1 MTGSTSRYSWGA
13 DEHLVVQLA
22 ESMSLGANFRS
33 MAISSELVAANKPGI
48 IDICPSN
55 ASLLVRFNP
64 DVIAP
69 ADLEALVRG
78 AEARVDVGTSPKIS
92 TRIFEVPVWY
102 GDPYTLE
109 TGARFRDRHQ
119 RPEGNDLEF
128 AALENGLDGPEA
140 FIKAHADSPWITSMV
155 GFVAGLPF
163 LFQMVPQ
170 ERQLEVPKYIRPR
183 TDTPKQTIGHG
194 GCFAAIYSVR
204 GAGGYQMF
212 GITPVPIFDPEQKL
226 EDFKDFMIFF
236 RPGDIVK
243 FRSIDEAEYRTILEE
258 VEAGTSRFR
267 QAPVEFAL
275 NDFHADPDKYNA
287 TLLEALYGN

>member
-1 MTGSTSRYSWGA
+1 MSGAASRYSWGA

-22 ESMSLGANFRS
+22 ESMSLDANFRA
-33 MAISSELVAANKPGI
+33 MAMSGELADKKIPGI

-55 ASLLVRFNP
+55 ASLLVRFDP
-64 DVIAP
+64 DQISPV
-69 ADLEALVRG
+69 DLETLVREV
-78 AEARVDVGTSPKIS
+78 EARVEVSESPRIS

-102 GDPYTLE
+102 RDPFTVE

-119 RPEGNDLEF
+119 RPEGDDLEF
-128 AALENGLDGPEA
+128 AAIENGLSGPAE
-140 FIKAHADSPWITSMV
+140 FVNAHAGSPWITSMV

-170 ERQLEVPKYIRPR
+170 ERQLEVPKYVRPR

-194 GCFAAIYSVR
+194 GCFSAIYSVR

-243 FRSIDEAEYRTILEE
+243 FRSIDEAEYYSILSE
-258 VEAGTSRFR
+258 VEAGTYRYR
-267 QAPVEFAL
+267 QAPVEFVL
-275 NDFHADPDKYNA
+275 NEFHADPDKYNA